1 MFEAKLDNK
10 KFASIKYNAKSVD
23 DVKVYAGL
31 DNEKPEIKT
40 AIKLQIQDLSYF
52 NLATEE
58 DYHAFLNEYDIDP
71 PSSEG
76 ELQEQQKAFFE
87 NFNQIQKQ
95 NNLYE
100 QGMSSWKLKV
110 NEFTHLTIEQ
120 FENVRGIRMPEISQ
134 FKNLKTSSKN
144 RTRATPRTDV
154 PDEWNWVTEGAVSPV
169 KNQVIKIFSRYF

>member
-1 MFEAKLDNK
+1 MFEAKLDNE
-10 KFASIKYNAKSVD
+10 KFASIKHYAKSVD

-31 DNEKPEIKT
+31 DNEKLNKLIKT
-40 AIKLQIQDLSYF
+40 AIKVQIQDLSYF

-58 DYHAFLNEYDIDP
+58 DYYAFLNEYDIDP

-76 ELQEQQKAFFE
+76 ELQEQQKVFFE

-110 NEFTHLTIEQ
+110 NEYTDLTIEQ

-169 KNQVIKIFSRYF
+169 KNQVI

>member
-10 KFASIKYNAKSVD
+10 KFASIKHNAKSVD

-31 DNEKPEIKT
+31 DNKKPKIKT
-40 AIKLQIQDLSYF
+40 AKKVQIQDLFYY

-58 DYHAFLNEYDIDP
+58 DYYAFLQEYGIDP
-71 PSSEG
+71 PSSDG
-76 ELQEQQKAFFE
+76 ELQEKQKVFFE

-110 NEFTHLTIEQ
+110 NEYTDLTIEQ

-169 KNQVIKIFSRYF
+169 KNQVI